1 MNGKI
6 YPGSTNI
13 HQDQAKILFDFY
25 QSAAERIV
33 QEEERIEKEIDIL
46 TAEVTKL
53 SEEMSSVIFWKWL
66 LCIFIFPYFI
76 NAKREKEL
84 KMQIV
89 SHHDRIAEYRK
100 MHDEIF
106 RDYTIEKMG
115 IVYVPVAEQF
125 SYEQNSFI
133 VDYTGAVGETEVTL
147 QLSKQ
152 NDLLIESVQRLEQLS
167 TEAPIVESSNEIEE
181 IDTEHYSTS
190 LQSINQHDYFGG
202 LERTLRTISYCI
214 QDLDTTIVKLP
225 LISEKDQYY
234 RTLKEYTTTDIDAD
248 ATIVSLHDSSRYT
261 PQIEKFRELQGLR
274 DSLSRQTEQFEDVLK
289 DLMITM
295 SQSVQSITSLKL
307 ASTDKIVFES
317 NKTLFKILKSGYN
330 HYSPILEGSEIE
342 RIRQENFNYSELVSD
357 YVPFQLRES
366 SKVKYNPISGN
377 WTAEDGSVTT
387 FPFSV
392 HQIHDEIVAPMVQN
406 LMNETRIE
414 RLKIYNH
421 IKDQKLSYLNKWHQD
436 TEDFYGRNRAESAD
450 LINLMRA
457 SLRDYIA
464 SYNTLASLKNTEQS
478 MIDSGGSLDSTIVS
492 AVDNSAEVFAAFDLQ
507 SKEFQKVQ
515 LEFEEYMERLKQDIE
530 EKAKHFE
537 HIEYYDALLR
547 DGKPKEI
554 AVADSEIHSFDPRR
568 KPLVSINAHFAKT
581 SELPPEPSIEAIVHE
596 HMSLNLP
603 IIAKNTLHNLGN
615 EDDILQ
621 ENISQNENV
630 KAYSVSAV
638 RNPRNPVQPS
648 NQDTSNNQDAE
659 LKQDEIVTS
668 TEQKSTDT
676 THESDSYAVTN
687 NQDSKQDIDTQL
699 KNEDMDHEDI
709 GDEDLDDEDIEGED
723 IGDEDID
730 EEEEE

>member
-6 YPGSTNI
+6 YPGSANI

-46 TAEVTKL
+46 TAEITML
-53 SEEMSSVIFWKWL
+53 SQELSSVILWKWL

-76 NAKREKEL
+76 NAKREKAL
-84 KMQIV
+84 KAQIE
-89 SHHDRIAEYRK
+89 SHNERITEYRK

-106 RDYTIEKMG
+106 RDYSIEKLG
-115 IVYVPVAEQF
+115 IVYIPVAEQF
-125 SYEQNSFI
+125 AYEKNSFI
-133 VDYTGAVGETEVTL
+133 VDYTGSVGETEVTL
-147 QLSKQ
+147 QLSKH
-152 NDLLIESVQRLEQLS
+152 NELLIESVQRLEQLS
-167 TEAPIVESSNEIEE
+167 SEAPIVESSNEIEE

-190 LQSINQHDYFGG
+190 LQTINQHDYFGG

-214 QDLDTTIVKLP
+214 KDLDTTIVKLP
-225 LISEKDQYY
+225 LIAEKDQYY
-234 RTLKEYTTTDIDAD
+234 RTLKEYTTTDIESD
-248 ATIVSLHDSSRYT
+248 ATIVSLYDSSRYS
-261 PQIEKFRELQGLR
+261 PQIDKFRELNGLR

-289 DLMITM
+289 NLMITM

-330 HYSPILEGSEIE
+330 HYSPILEASEIE

-377 WTAEDGSVTT
+377 WIAEDGSVTT
-387 FPFSV
+387 FPFAV

-464 SYNTLASLKNTEQS
+464 SYNTLSSLKNTEQS
-478 MIDSGGSLDSTIVS
+478 MIESGGSLDSTIVS
-492 AVDNSAEVFAAFDLQ
+492 SVDNSAEVFAAFDLQ

-530 EKAKHFE
+530 EKAKNFE

-581 SELPPEPSIEAIVHE
+581 SDLPPEPNIEGIVYE
-596 HMSLNLP
+596 HMALNLP
-603 IIAKNTLHNLGN
+603 AIAKNTLQDLGN
-615 EDDILQ
+615 EDDAPQ
-621 ENISQNENV
+621 ENVSQSEKA
-630 KAYSVSAV
+630 KAYSISAV
-638 RNPRNPVQPS
+638 RNARIPMQPS
-648 NQDTSNNQDAE
+648 SDDIDNSQAIKED
-659 LKQDEIVTS
+659 KQEGNTNS
-668 TEQKSTDT
+668 TEQQNADSNNDSKTQT
-676 THESDSYAVTN
+676 TKKH
-687 NQDSKQDIDTQL
+687 QDSKQDTDNKLNEEVID
-699 KNEDMDHEDI
+699 EDMN
-709 GDEDLDDEDIEGED
+709 DEDMN
-723 IGDEDID
+723 D
-730 EEEEE
+730 EEEE